1 MTENK
6 IYNIIYNDFKTT
18 YDRGFT
24 NDELINLINIYFT
37 DMSFNDLSNIL
48 GVRTVTIINDLIIN
62 YKRDVYNAIIKYYK
76 LN

>member
-37 DMSFNDLSNIL
+37 DISFNDLSNIL

-62 YKRDVYNAIIKYYK
+62 YKHDVYNAILKYYK